1 MSQSTLTRDP
11 ALLGFVTFIVTL
23 VIQAFHATEHV
34 LQMLQKYVWH
44 LTRFPGL
51 LGVWFDFEW
60 IHLLM
65 NLAILLSLLAT
76 WILYTKNPGMWRNS
90 ALADAMLV
98 FLLYFQGYHVLEHI
112 FRVMEYLQGMLA
124 PTPGILGRIFP
135 VLEFHFFLNAVL
147 TTAMIV
153 AFVGFQPWRAVASR
167 RGRPLQARRAH

>member
-1 MSQSTLTRDP
+1 M
-11 ALLGFVTFIVTL
+11 GFVTFIVTL
-23 VIQAFHATEHV
+23 VIQAFHASEHI

-76 WILYTKNPGMWRNS
+76 WILYTKNPGMWRDS
-90 ALADAMLV
+90 ALADAMLA
-98 FLLYFQGYHVLEHI
+98 FLLYFQGYHVLDTHPRPGI
-112 FRVMEYLQGMLA
+112 PAGGAL

-153 AFVGFQPWRAVASR
+153 AFVGFQPWRVVASR
-167 RGRPLQARRAH
+167 RGQPLQPRRAH